1 MKKTNMLILLGFLS
15 LSVLGSAKTQ
25 QSFEGKN
32 YSIEMTKEKSE
43 LISESNSGNAEENGR
58 QEQNLFGK
66 ERKKVDE
73 NTQTNGKSGKKSL
86 WNKIVNRKKSDKN
99 EEWKLVWSDEFN
111 GDKLDLSKWS
121 YWENDYP
128 SKNGNFVDENGNLV
142 DQYGFKAKQ
151 YYLRDNV
158 KVKDGNLG
166 IEVKKE
172 NNKTVK
178 IDGVDRK
185 ILYSSGAV
193 HTKDKYDVKYG
204 KIEMRA
210 AMPKGIGVW
219 PAFWTWPSDYAIRK
233 IGDPAA
239 LEEIDIVEISG
250 DNLREVTGTIHA
262 LKSDSQYASFVGKD
276 LTIKK
281 NEDLSNFNTYAVEWN
296 EKEIKWFFNGRNY
309 KTVTMKEVGKQT
321 ENTFKLPHYLIINVA
336 LKNTTGSDGDVD
348 FPTEMKVDYVRVYK
362 KDK

>member
-1 MKKTNMLILLGFLS
+1 MKKISILVLIGILS
-15 LSVLGSAKTQ
+15 LNSVGLAVEKKGRVNKTI
-25 QSFEGKN
+25 GKIVN
-32 YSIEMTKEKSE
+32 KVRTKSE
-43 LISESNSGNAEENGR
+43 NINSNTS
-58 QEQNLFGK
+58 
-66 ERKKVDE
+66 
-73 NTQTNGKSGKKSL
+73 
-86 WNKIVNRKKSDKN
+86 NRKKSIFNKILKRDD
-99 EEWKLVWSDEFN
+99 ESSWQLVWSDEFN

-158 KVKDGNLG
+158 KVEGGNLV

-262 LKSDSQYASFVGKD
+262 LKADSQYASFVGKD

-362 KDK
+362 KK

>member
-25 QSFEGKN
+25 QSFEEKN

-158 KVKDGNLG
+158 KVKDGNLV

-210 AMPKGIGVW
+210 AK
-219 PAFWTWPSDYAIRK
+219 K
-233 IGDPAA
+233 
-239 LEEIDIVEISG
+239 
-250 DNLREVTGTIHA
+250 VTGTIHA
-262 LKSDSQYASFVGKD
+262 LKADSQYASFLGNNLK
-276 LTIKK
+276 IKK
-281 NEDLSNFNTYAVEWN
+281 NEDLFNFNTYAIEWD

-336 LKNTTGSDGDVD
+336 LKNITGSDGDVD
-348 FPTEMKVDYVRVYK
+348 FPTEMKVDYVRIYK
-362 KDK
+362 KK

>member
-1 MKKTNMLILLGFLS
+1 MKKISILVLIGILS
-15 LSVLGSAKTQ
+15 LNSVGLAVEKKSRVNKTI
-25 QSFEGKN
+25 GKIVN
-32 YSIEMTKEKSE
+32 KVRTKSE
-43 LISESNSGNAEENGR
+43 NINSNTS
-58 QEQNLFGK
+58 
-66 ERKKVDE
+66 
-73 NTQTNGKSGKKSL
+73 
-86 WNKIVNRKKSDKN
+86 NRKKSIFNKILKRDD
-99 EEWKLVWSDEFN
+99 ESSWQLVWNDEFN
-111 GDKLDLSKWS
+111 GDKSDLSKWS

-158 KVKDGNLG
+158 KVKDGNLV

-262 LKSDSQYASFVGKD
+262 LKADSQYASFVGKD

-362 KDK
+362 KK

>member
-25 QSFEGKN
+25 QIFEEKN

-58 QEQNLFGK
+58 QEKNLFVK
-66 ERKKVDE
+66 KRKKVDE
-73 NTQTNGKSGKKSL
+73 N
-86 WNKIVNRKKSDKN
+86 
-99 EEWKLVWSDEFN
+99 EFN

-158 KVKDGNLG
+158 KVKDGNLV

-262 LKSDSQYASFVGKD
+262 LKADSQYASFVGKD

-309 KTVTMKEVGKQT
+309 KTVTMKEVAKQT
-321 ENTFKLPHYLIINVA
+321 DNTFKLPHYLIINVA

-348 FPTEMKVDYVRVYK
+348 FPTEMKVDYVRIYK
-362 KDK
+362 KK

>member
-1 MKKTNMLILLGFLS
+1 M
-15 LSVLGSAKTQ
+15 
-25 QSFEGKN
+25 
-32 YSIEMTKEKSE
+32 EKSE

-158 KVKDGNLG
+158 KVKDGNLV

-219 PAFWTWPSDYAIRK
+219 SAFWTWPSDYAIRK

-262 LKSDSQYASFVGKD
+262 LKADSQYASFVGKD

-281 NEDLSNFNTYAVEWN
+281 NEDLSNFNTYAVE
-296 EKEIKWFFNGRNY
+296 
-309 KTVTMKEVGKQT
+309 
-321 ENTFKLPHYLIINVA
+321 LPHYLIINVA